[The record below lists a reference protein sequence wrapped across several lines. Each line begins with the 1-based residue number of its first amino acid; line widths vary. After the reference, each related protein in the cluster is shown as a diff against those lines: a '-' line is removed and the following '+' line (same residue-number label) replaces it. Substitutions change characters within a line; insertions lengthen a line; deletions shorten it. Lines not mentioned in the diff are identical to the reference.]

1 MTHIG
6 FVRKDDKT
14 LTEKSMKQF
23 KSIFRNNFNRN
34 FYSIPKSVKGGGMYS
49 EIKLIF
55 FLVSLNKKL
64 DGHPNLSDYQIF
76 VLFID

>member
-14 LTEKSMKQF
+14 LTETSMKQF
-23 KSIFRNNFNRN
+23 KSIFRYNFNRN
-34 FYSIPKSVKGGGMYS
+34 FYSIPKSVKGGGYS

-64 DGHPNLSDYQIF
+64 DGHPNLSDYHTF